1 MLVTVTRPLAA
12 ARRAASRNAHRHTSR
27 AARPHDDAL
36 FEAGVVTT
44 VEKLRPMLSTAW
56 ARAIAWRRALRRT
69 PRASRLGIA
78 ARLSFAFVAVA
89 ALTVAAN
96 QIAERG
102 SSLMRAIAAAPVVA
116 ADIDE
121 RTAEVLPA
129 ALDQFQRAVLARVD
143 SPAAAREAAQADAAT
158 ALDAARAGYLDAL
171 RPTVS
176 GGVLAGLDGE
186 VTAHGQLGAQLVRSA
201 DARRRLLNELDI
213 EFQSLDGRVKS
224 SLDRVWAVF
233 GKVIGRDYL
242 LEASRLLDEHGRY
255 LDDLGDLHGY
265 GPATVRALAVRE
277 KAFAS
282 LLAENEQGF
291 GRVLGA
297 DWLAQ
302 TRANLERVV
311 WLRELLVRTDGQRKE
326 TNEAFAGSHVALAT
340 TIRRVHAQYESARAL
355 KSARRQ
361 SAEVLS
367 AVSEQES
374 RQRTLLTWM
383 SAIVLLLLLATIGS
397 TVRSVVLPVRRLMR
411 ATERLSRGETGVLVP
426 RGGVKELDTL
436 AVSFNQMAERLAA
449 AQELARQY
457 HGQLEAKVEERTR
470 QLQHLA
476 AHDPLTRLPN
486 RRQFL
491 VQLHETLARATAGNA
506 LAGVFFID
514 LDNFKNINDSMGH
527 VFGDRVLQA
536 VADRLRAA
544 VLDFGY
550 CARMGGD
557 EFTVVVERAGG
568 AADIE
573 HAAEQLVQEFQEP
586 LVVDGRELLMGL
598 SLGAS
603 LFPAHGREPEGLLRA
618 ADAALFH
625 AKMQGRSRV
634 RVFSPDLLEAAA
646 AKFATEQGLRRAVDR
661 GEFELHFQPEV
672 DLATC
677 EASVVEALLRWRLPD
692 GSYASPAGFLP
703 VAEDCGLIREIGEW
717 VIHTTVEHAAR
728 WRAAGWPPVRLAVNV
743 SALQLLDSRFVQSLR
758 FALDQHQLPAQCIE
772 VELTENVLQTGRHTT
787 EALALLRELGVGVAL
802 DDFGTGYSSLVSLQ
816 QLPLSRVKL
825 DRSLIATID
834 TSPRSQAITRAIIS
848 LCQSLGLEVTA
859 EGVERREQLAW
870 LLGYPAMH
878 LQGYLLSAPVSEADL
893 LTTMTSMPARMGALL
908 QDALPSNAVPIAR
921 LRTSRLRQQR

>member
-1 MLVTVTRPLAA
+1 M
-12 ARRAASRNAHRHTSR
+12 AH
-27 AARPHDDAL
+27 
-36 FEAGVVTT
+36 
-44 VEKLRPMLSTAW
+44 
-56 ARAIAWRRALRRT
+56 
-69 PRASRLGIA
+69 
-78 ARLSFAFVAVA
+78 
-89 ALTVAAN
+89 
-96 QIAERG
+96 AE
-102 SSLMRAIAAAPVVA
+102 
-116 ADIDE
+116 
-121 RTAEVLPA
+121 
-129 ALDQFQRAVLARVD
+129 
-143 SPAAAREAAQADAAT
+143 
-158 ALDAARAGYLDAL
+158 
-171 RPTVS
+171 
-176 GGVLAGLDGE
+176 
-186 VTAHGQLGAQLVRSA
+186 LGAQVVRAA

-242 LEASRLLDEHGRY
+242 VEASRTLDEMARY
-255 LDDLGDLHGY
+255 LDDMDDLHGY
-265 GPATVRALAVRE
+265 GPATVRSIAVRE
-277 KAFAS
+277 KAFAA
-282 LLAENEQGF
+282 LLAENEQGIS
-291 GRVLGA
+291 RVLGA
-297 DWLAQ
+297 EWLAE

-311 WLRELLVRTDGQRKE
+311 WLRELLVRTDVQRKE
-326 TNEAFAGSHVALAT
+326 TTTPSPRAT
-340 TIRRVHAQYESARAL
+340 WRLRRRSARVHAQFESARAL
-355 KSARRQ
+355 ETARRQ

-367 AVSEQES
+367 AVTEQER
-374 RQRTLLTWM
+374 RQRTLLAWL
-383 SAIVLLLLLATIGS
+383 SAVVLLLLLATIVS
-397 TVRSVVLPVRRLMR
+397 TVRSVVLPVRRLVR
-411 ATERLSRGETGVLVP
+411 ATDRLSRGESGVVVP

-436 AVSFNQMAERLAA
+436 AVSFNQMAERLSA

-491 VQLHETLARATAGNA
+491 VQLHETLARATERDA
-506 LAGVFFID
+506 LAGVFFLD

-536 VADRLRAA
+536 VAERLRS
-544 VLDFGY
+544 VVREIGF
-550 CARMGGD
+550 CARLGGD
-557 EFTVVVERAGG
+557 EFTVVVERVNS

-573 HAAEQLVQEFQEP
+573 RAAERLVQGFQEP

-603 LFPAHGREPEGLLRA
+603 LFPVHGRDPEGLLRA

-625 AKMQGRSRV
+625 AKAQGRSRV
-634 RVFSPDLLEAAA
+634 RVFSPELLEAAA

-677 EASVVEALLRWRLPD
+677 EAGLVEALLRWRLPD
-692 GSYASPAGFLP
+692 GSHASPQAFLP

-717 VIHTTVEHAAR
+717 VIQSTVEHAAR
-728 WRAAGWPPVRLAVNV
+728 WRAAAWPPVRVAVNV
-743 SALQLLDSRFVQSLR
+743 SALQLLDSRFVQSLSN
-758 FALDQHQLPAQCIE
+758 ALDRHRLPPQCIE

-787 EALALLRELGVGVAL
+787 EALAMLRELGVGVAL

-816 QLPLSRVKL
+816 QLPLTRVKL

-834 TSPRSQAITRAIIS
+834 TSARSQAITRAIIS

-859 EGVERREQLAW
+859 EGVERHEQLAW

-878 LQGYLLSAPVSEADL
+878 LQGYLLSAPVPEADL
-893 LTTMTSMPARMGALL
+893 LTALTAMPARMDALL
-908 QDALPSNAVPIAR
+908 QVALPRERRADRA
-921 LRTSRLRQQR
+921 LRASKLRQLR